1 LVYLLNKTLAGTS
14 AFFLVATMVGI
25 TMGIPIPEAILY
37 AAILA
42 FIELVVPYGFD
53 NLFIPTLGAYL
64 MVFSMH

>member
-1 LVYLLNKTLAGTS
+1 
-14 AFFLVATMVGI
+14 
-25 TMGIPIPEAILY
+25 MGIPLPEAILF

-53 NLFIPTLGAYL
+53 NLFFPALGAYL